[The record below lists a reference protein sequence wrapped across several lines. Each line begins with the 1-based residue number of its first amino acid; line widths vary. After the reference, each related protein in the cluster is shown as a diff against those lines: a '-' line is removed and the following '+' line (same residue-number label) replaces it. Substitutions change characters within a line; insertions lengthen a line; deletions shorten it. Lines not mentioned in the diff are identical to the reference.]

1 VNLRPACDQ
10 TLYRVPG
17 FIMKRISI
25 AATALLAI
33 MTAGFAHE
41 LPPGELDLDEA
52 LARQSAT
59 DLIANVA
66 SAYDCNMSLHSF
78 RRLGVQDSPVYM
90 IDVLM
95 DGTECDDALLLLAR
109 HGSNRDFVFR
119 RWEPAPDIH
128 EIDPRERRD

>member
-1 VNLRPACDQ
+1 
-10 TLYRVPG
+10 
-17 FIMKRISI
+17 MKRISI

-33 MTAGFAHE
+33 TTAGFAHE
-41 LPPGELDLDEA
+41 PPPGKLDLDEA

-78 RRLGVQDSPVYM
+78 RRLGAQDRPVYM

-128 EIDPRERRD
+128 EIDPRKRGD